1 MSKSKWPTVKKML
14 GQLTNWIADG
24 EQIKDICNQKNHM
37 LPISESTFYDYIS
50 KHSEFS
56 EAIKKGR
63 ERAKDTV
70 EATLRS
76 KLVPQE
82 RTEVIVEEWEDAEG
96 NRKTHT
102 KKRKY
107 IVEPD
112 TTVLIFMAK
121 NLLPD
126 IYYDRKGSP
135 ADEKLLAEKLKSEI
149 ERNKSQTKLQDTIK
163 TRPIIITDMNRDDDE
178 DVDTND

>member
-1 MSKSKWPTVKKML
+1 ML
-14 GQLTNWIADG
+14 GQLSNWIADG
-24 EQIKDICNQKNHM
+24 EQIKDICNPKNHM
-37 LPISESTFYDYIS
+37 LPIKTTTFYKYANE
-50 KHSEFS
+50 HAEFAD
-56 EAIKKGR
+56 AIKKGR

-82 RTEVIVEEWEDAEG
+82 RTEIIVEEWEDAEG
-96 NRKTHT
+96 NRKKHT

-121 NLLPD
+121 NLLPKL
-126 IYYDRKGSP
+126 YYDRKGSP
-135 ADEKLLAEKLKSEI
+135 TDEKLLAEKLKSEI

-163 TRPIIITDMNRDDDE
+163 TRPIIITDMNRDGDE

>member
-1 MSKSKWPTVKKML
+1 ML
-14 GQLTNWIADG
+14 GQLSNWIADG
-24 EQIKDICNQKNHM
+24 EQIKDICNPKNHM
-37 LPISESTFYDYIS
+37 LPIKTTTFYKYANE
-50 KHSEFS
+50 HAEFAD
-56 EAIKKGR
+56 AIKKGR

-82 RTEVIVEEWEDAEG
+82 RTEIIVEEWEDAEG
-96 NRKTHT
+96 NCKTHT

-163 TRPIIITDMNRDDDE
+163 TRPIIIADMNRDDDE